1 MEKFFPTIN
10 NIMQLSK
17 IAIPQIT
24 PRQRQVIIGT
34 ILGGSSIVKP
44 KNGKNCYLS
53 MRGKNT
59 NWLEWKAFQLDALSS
74 YEPFTIEKT
83 NRWHSFCLPAFNEFK
98 EKYYNNNNRS
108 LKLKELELL
117 WDIALATWYGD
128 SGKIVN
134 DLVVLNTNIWGDS
147 GTKIFVKY
155 FKLIDYNAAPF
166 TERGHYIIQLDE
178 ESSFKFLKLVGP
190 QLPEFMK

>member
-1 MEKFFPTIN
+1 
-10 NIMQLSK
+10 MQLTK

-24 PRQRQVIIGT
+24 PRQNQIIIGT

-59 NWLEWKAFQLDALSS
+59 NWLEWKTLHLDSLSS

-83 NRWHSFCLPAFNEFK
+83 NRWHSFCLPAFNEYKDKF
-98 EKYYNNNNRS
+98 YHNNERR

-117 WDIALATWYGD
+117 WDLALATWFGD
-128 SGKIVN
+128 SGKVVN
-134 DLVVLNTNIWGDS
+134 NQIVLNTNIWGKN

-155 FKLIDYNAAPF
+155 FKLIDYNASII
-166 TERGHYIIQLDE
+166 TERGHYRIQLDE
-178 ESSFKFLKLVGP
+178 VSSFKFLKLIGP
-190 QLPEFMK
+190 QLPTFMK